1 MKKITRPQTKPAM
14 DREAVRVLAIE
25 LGAREAARRLGLNR
39 NTVISWARR
48 YNWNLPKRAGRPGI
62 VPATDLHTQPGDVL
76 LQTHKELGERTR
88 TGLAQATARAAEAAA
103 KADKPVDVSSTSHL
117 RDLAASAARVFGWDN
132 DKKPPGDT
140 YNTLVVTT
148 QQLEQIRALRE
159 PVAYET
165 PGLEGPP
172 LPFPYNP
179 SGPVDGE
186 LRITS

>member
-1 MKKITRPQTKPAM
+1 VLLPFCKSEWNSFTGGGITAL
-14 DREAVRVLAIE
+14 D
-25 LGAREAARRLGLNR
+25 
-39 NTVISWARR
+39 S
-48 YNWNLPKRAGRPGI
+48 GRPI
-62 VPATDLHTQPGDVL
+62 ADVL
-76 LQTHKELGERTR
+76 VSTHGELDSRTK
-88 TGLAQATARAAEAAA
+88 TALAQATARAAEAAA

-148 QQLEQIRALRE
+148 QQLEQIRALRG

-165 PGLEGPP
+165 PRFEGPIR
-172 LPFPYNP
+172 PFPYNP
-179 SGPVDGE
+179 SGPVDEE